1 MEMRSTITVRN
12 VRYRSWMGK
21 GLRKRFAIK
30 KWVPRAKVRVRE
42 TIWQCGEGP
51 AAFFFPLHLF
61 PWEQLEKKGSGTP

>member
-1 MEMRSTITVRN
+1 
-12 VRYRSWMGK
+12 MGK